1 MWEIDEMM
9 VQYFIKDSTERV
21 NISINNKPQSF
32 NGQPVTKDQMQAY
45 QWLIDHDKEYGR
57 RMIEIYKMFAA
68 QKLTKIDPTK
78 KIDTSVIK
86 ETTTAFVA
94 YDALEFGWVNVDYFY
109 KDPKAEK
116 IKLIAKTNKEA
127 YTINLI
133 LPNKKIILTGIQ
145 KSDNT
150 YWFTKQ
156 EDGYNK
162 LPKGEKAFIVCM
174 SIVDNKLYFAEKK
187 IVIGQSETE
196 ILNLVETNGETVK
209 AKLKNYGR

>member
-1 MWEIDEMM
+1 
-9 VQYFIKDSTERV
+9 
-21 NISINNKPQSF
+21 
-32 NGQPVTKDQMQAY
+32 
-45 QWLIDHDKEYGR
+45 
-57 RMIEIYKMFAA
+57 MFAA

-78 KIDTSVIK
+78 KIDTLVIK

-109 KDPKAEK
+109 KDSKAEK
-116 IKLIAKTNKEA
+116 IKLIAKTNREA
-127 YTINLI
+127 FIINLI
-133 LPNKKIILTGIQ
+133 LPNKKIILEGIL
-145 KSDNT
+145 KNHNT

-174 SIVDNKLYFAEKK
+174 SVIDNKLYFADKE

-196 ILNLVETNGETVK
+196 TLNLVETNGETVK